1 MKRNL
6 SVLAIGLLTAAVG
19 SIAVAQTTTTST
31 TTDHPTPIGTS
42 QQTAD
47 QANRKAIQEGST
59 ATVVRTGPSAAD
71 HVKKAAS
78 SAGDKTSSATK
89 AVKSKTKAATADD
102 PAVTS
107 TTNPKP

>member
-6 SVLAIGLLTAAVG
+6 STLAVGFLTAAVG
-19 SIAVAQTTTTST
+19 SLAVAQTTST

-47 QANRKAIQEGST
+47 QANRKAIQEGGT

-71 HVKKAAS
+71 HLKKATSAAGDKAAS
-78 SAGDKTSSATK
+78 ATK
-89 AVKSKTKAATADD
+89 SVNAKTKAATTDD
-102 PAVTS
+102 GTAVTS
-107 TTNPKP
+107 TTSPKP